1 MPFSKEM
8 ILGASGNQGAA
19 GFYEYQIEQS
29 VRMDFC
35 SNSYLRI
42 APGGLGTPT
51 SLKKGTWSYWFKLH
65 GTLENSSTP
74 QHVHFAAGTTGG
86 AGGYMFFESQQN
98 DPNNMKLNAS
108 NMHNLDASRSSGRYG
123 DPNAWYHMV
132 IKFDSTQATQANRL
146 IFYVNGQQVSG
157 LTASNVSENEDLIQW
172 NTGGGFII
180 GARQPAGHAVDGTDM
195 SFAEFIWV
203 DGTAY
208 APTQFGETK
217 NGVWIPKDPTGTT
230 FGNNGFHLKFQ
241 DASDLG
247 NDSSGNNNNFSSNGL
262 GTDHQSLD
270 SPTFGS

>member
-8 ILGASGNQGAA
+8 ILGSSGQSGVSN
-19 GFYEYQIEQS
+19 FYEYQIEQS
-29 VRMDFC
+29 VRMDFA

-98 DPNNMKLNAS
+98 DPNNMKLNAA
-108 NMHNLDASRSSGRYG
+108 NLHNLDAGRSDGVYR

-132 IKFDSTQATQANRL
+132 IKFDSTQSTQSDRL
-146 IFYVNGQQVSG
+146 IFYINGQQVSG
-157 LTASNVSENEDLIQW
+157 FTTSNVSLNEDLIQW
-172 NTGGGFII
+172 NVNNFII
-180 GARQPAGHAVDGTDM
+180 GAKQPAGHAVDGTDM
-195 SFAEFIWV
+195 YFAEFIWV

-217 NGVWIPKDPTGTT
+217 NNVWIPKNPSGST
-230 FGNNGFHLKFQ
+230 FGNNGFHLQ
-241 DASDLG
+241 YGNSSNLG
-247 NDSSGNNNNFSSNGL
+247 VDSSGNGNNFTSSGL
-262 GTDHQSLD
+262 GADHQSID
-270 SPTFGS
+270 TPTFGE